1 MIVTVGTLDTKGDKI
16 AYLKQ
21 AIEEKGDMAFV
32 IDCGVIGEPCFEA
45 DIPRE
50 KVAESAGMSLSK
62 IRAIGSEAEA
72 IRLMAKGAFKIVKE
86 LYANGKLGCLLGIG
100 GTMGTFLFL
109 SIAEALPFGV
119 PKVIVCTTAF
129 SPYLRSELV
138 PVDLIVIPD
147 ISVWGLD
154 ILSERSLNIAAAIAC
169 GTSKIFREDGP
180 IQELRFIGIDTLG
193 TSALKYVIWL
203 KPLLEK
209 LGKRVI
215 AFHSGGGHGWTF
227 EWFVKNGLIE
237 GVLHLCVLDL
247 IPQNLS
253 KLGFLST
260 QKKLEAAVEQG
271 IPLIV
276 APGDICEIVWP
287 KPPDELPAK
296 FKRRKSRQHNDLVL
310 SIERSLREAAQTAEL
325 IATKLNKGNGPRVVV
340 IPKKGC
346 STWDLSDQLF
356 YNPKRIKVF
365 AEALKA
371 KINPDVKV
379 IELDCHINDK
389 SFAEEVFNLYS
400 SLS

>member
-1 MIVTVGTLDTKGDKI
+1 
-16 AYLKQ
+16 
-21 AIEEKGDMAFV
+21 
-32 IDCGVIGEPCFEA
+32 
-45 DIPRE
+45 
-50 KVAESAGMSLSK
+50 
-62 IRAIGSEAEA
+62 
-72 IRLMAKGAFKIVKE
+72 
-86 LYANGKLGCLLGIG
+86 
-100 GTMGTFLFL
+100 
-109 SIAEALPFGV
+109 
-119 PKVIVCTTAF
+119 
-129 SPYLRSELV
+129 
-138 PVDLIVIPD
+138 
-147 ISVWGLD
+147 
-154 ILSERSLNIAAAIAC
+154 
-169 GTSKIFREDGP
+169 
-180 IQELRFIGIDTLG
+180 
-193 TSALKYVIWL
+193 
-203 KPLLEK
+203 
-209 LGKRVI
+209 
-215 AFHSGGGHGWTF
+215 
-227 EWFVKNGLIE
+227 
-237 GVLHLCVLDL
+237 VLDL